1 MHLKYF
7 SRSQGN
13 NGVSQ
18 SARQFWRDGGG
29 QLGMLLHPTMPLT
42 LLELSHIYFDRE
54 GEAHPPETTFSGYV
68 AYLMCG
74 LLAHGF
80 ARVSCPRHWPVAPNE
95 QPRLSFRIN
104 PNSETV
110 RQQHTTAWRKYG
122 ERIIV
127 PSLQTLTPLTLDDLD
142 DACRQRARHDKSF
155 AYSPNDKFTL
165 AESLLTLAEYDLVQ
179 LILPEDSRHI
189 VKSVNGASRST

>member
-1 MHLKYF
+1 V
-7 SRSQGN
+7 R
-13 NGVSQ
+13 
-18 SARQFWRDGGG
+18 
-29 QLGMLLHPTMPLT
+29 
-42 LLELSHIYFDRE
+42 
-54 GEAHPPETTFSGYV
+54 
-68 AYLMCG
+68 
-74 LLAHGF
+74 LAG
-80 ARVSCPRHWPVAPNE
+80 AWVR
-95 QPRLSFRIN
+95 PRLLPTPLARCPKRAAQIVLPHQ

-110 RQQHTTAWRKYG
+110 RQQHSTAWRKHG

-189 VKSVNGASRST
+189 VKSVNGASRSDTNPRSNRHV